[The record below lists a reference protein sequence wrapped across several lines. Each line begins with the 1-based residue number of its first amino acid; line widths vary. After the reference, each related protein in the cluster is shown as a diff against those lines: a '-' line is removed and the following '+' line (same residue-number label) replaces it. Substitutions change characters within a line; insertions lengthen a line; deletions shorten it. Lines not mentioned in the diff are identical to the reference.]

1 MPVRALNCYLQ
12 MIPVIKADESLRFY
26 QAMACGSGAK
36 SKRQASQ
43 IRRQVQEWIKT
54 SRRYS
59 DGGSIRRPKN
69 AEEMRAVMAALGITV
84 KEVPRRDA

>member
-1 MPVRALNCYLQ
+1 MPLRALNCYLQ
-12 MIPVIKADESLRFY
+12 MIPVIKAEEALRFY
-26 QAMACGSGAK
+26 QAIACGSGAK

-59 DGGSIRRPKN
+59 DGGAIRRPKN
-69 AEEMRAVMAALGITV
+69 AEDMRTTMAALGILV
-84 KEVPRRDA
+84 KEVPRRHA